1 MNGET
6 KNGLVLG
13 TVEEKK
19 LEKEVSVV
27 EKQASEVEI
36 KTEADYQ
43 YAGELTKQVKA
54 AQKKVEEY
62 WEPMRAST
70 YAAYK
75 SVTDHKKDMID
86 PLKNAEGIL
95 KKKISGY
102 LMEVEKKRREEE
114 EALRRQAEAEMQKKL
129 AEAEAAEK
137 NGDADAVEYAMA
149 EAEVMEQVAASAT
162 VQVQETKVQGVSK
175 KLDWKITKID
185 EAKVP
190 IDVAGIVVRPV
201 DEKAIMNLIKSTKGK
216 IKIPGVTYEETYNIS
231 VRA

>member
-75 SVTDHKKDMID
+75 SVTDHKKDMLD
-86 PLKNAEGIL
+86 PLKNAESIL

-102 LMEVEKKRREEE
+102 LMEVERKRKAEE
-114 EALRRQAEAEMQKKL
+114 EALRRQAEEEMQKKL
-129 AEAEAAEK
+129 AEAAEAEK
-137 NGDADAVEYAMA
+137 NGDMASVEYAMA
-149 EAEVMEQVAASAT
+149 EAEVMEQVAVSA
-162 VQVQETKVQGVSK
+162 VVPSQETKVEGISK
-175 KLDWKITKID
+175 KKDWKITKID
-185 EAKVP
+185 EDKVP
-190 IDVAGIVVRPV
+190 IDIAGIVIRPV

-216 IKIPGVTYEETYNIS
+216 VKIPGVTFEETVNIS

>member
-1 MNGET
+1 MNDET

-19 LEKEVSVV
+19 LEKEVSLV
-27 EKQASEVEI
+27 EKQAGDIVISSD
-36 KTEADYQ
+36 ADYQ

-75 SVTDHKKDMID
+75 SVTDHKKDMLD
-86 PLKNAEGIL
+86 PLKNAESIL

-102 LMEVEKKRREEE
+102 LMEIERKRKAEE
-114 EALRRQAEAEMQKKL
+114 EALRKQAEEEMLKKMAEAE
-129 AEAEAAEK
+129 EAAK
-137 NGDADAVEYAMA
+137 NGDVEAVEYAMA
-149 EAEVMEQVAASAT
+149 EAEVMEQVAATAVVESQA
-162 VQVQETKVQGVSK
+162 TKVSGISQK
-175 KLDWKITKID
+175 KDWKITKID
-185 EAKVP
+185 EDKVP
-190 IDVAGIVVRPV
+190 VDIAGIVIRPV

-216 IKIPGVTYEETYNIS
+216 VKIPGVTFEETVNIS

>member
-13 TVEEKK
+13 TAEEKK

-27 EKQASEVEI
+27 EKQAGDIVITNDAE
-36 KTEADYQ
+36 YQ

-75 SVTDHKKDMID
+75 SVTDHKKDMLD
-86 PLKNAEGIL
+86 PLKNAESIL

-102 LMEVEKKRREEE
+102 LVEVERKRKAEE
-114 EALRRQAEAEMQKKL
+114 EALRKQAEEEMLKKMAEAE
-129 AEAEAAEK
+129 EAAK
-137 NGDADAVEYAMA
+137 KGDVEAVEYAMA
-149 EAEVMEQVAASAT
+149 EAEVMEQVAATAVVESQA
-162 VQVQETKVQGVSK
+162 TKVSGISQK
-175 KLDWKITKID
+175 KDWKITKID
-185 EAKVP
+185 EEKVP
-190 IDVAGIVVRPV
+190 VDIAGIVIRPV

-216 IKIPGVTYEETYNIS
+216 VKIPGVTFEETVNIS